1 MYDIFYYSVNLPKCQ
16 PPSCRQLDPYHDSA
30 AERAAALFT
39 IRLLRSLTLYVSHT
53 LLSLVGT
60 FGLFRLMQLFV
71 GAHSVRPR
79 NTVTIA
85 FLSLLAMFK
94 FVGALPEH
102 PRHST
107 INACCD
113 RNM

>member
-1 MYDIFYYSVNLPKCQ
+1 MYNIFYYSVNFPKCQ
-16 PPSCRQLDPYHDSA
+16 PPAERAERSHDSA
-30 AERAAALFT
+30 AEREAALFT

-53 LLSLVGT
+53 LLSLAGT
-60 FGLFRLMQLFV
+60 SCLFRLMQLFV

-85 FLSLLAMFK
+85 VLSLLAMFK
-94 FVGALPEH
+94 FVGALSER

>member
-1 MYDIFYYSVNLPKCQ
+1 MYDIFYYSVNRSKCQ
-16 PPSCRQLDPYHDSA
+16 PPAERAERSHDSA

-53 LLSLVGT
+53 LLSLAGT
-60 FGLFRLMQLFV
+60 FCLFLFV
-71 GAHSVRPR
+71 GAHSVCPR

-85 FLSLLAMFK
+85 DLSLLAMFK
-94 FVGALPEH
+94 FVGALSER